1 MLIELSDD
9 RPVRDKSLS
18 CIGQF
23 RKENQLPVH
32 RRVVDPQA
40 SQHPLE
46 GTAVIAVF
54 IIRRDEKEVE
64 NIPVIHRPGK
74 ERHALI
80 APVNLRAPRERHRQ
94 PIPPGESRF
103 MTHGNDS
110 NLCAIDHK

>member
-103 MTHGNDS
+103 MTHGNDKHLWS
-110 NLCAIDHK
+110 IAHK